1 MRREGIKSFNII
13 ENDIVSCFAMV
24 HGGVPAAKD
33 GRVLHAE
40 ELNFR
45 LELAVKDTPLN
56 RHGGVA
62 DQRGACL
69 FAAIGNCV
77 EPLN

>member
-1 MRREGIKSFNII
+1 MRREGIKSFSII
-13 ENDIVSCFAMV
+13 ENDTVSCFAV
-24 HGGVPAAKD
+24 AHGGVPVAKD

-40 ELNFR
+40 GLSFSA
-45 LELAVKDTPLN
+45 ELAVKDTLLN

-69 FAAIGNCV
+69 MLLLAIALSC
-77 EPLN
+77 